1 VLGGNKYTNPRFF
14 NFNVIQFMK
23 LINWFYSW
31 FNIWFVGISLG
42 CFILAAPIGLVFVS
56 VFFPQTEIWQHLYS
70 TVLSDYIL
78 NSLVLAFGVGTLVI
92 MIGTVLAWCIAR
104 YEFTGRK
111 QLQWMVL
118 LPMAMPAYIIA
129 YTYTG
134 LLDFAGPIQTLLR
147 ETFNWQ
153 YGDYYFPDIRSLS
166 GAIIMLSLVLYP
178 YVYMLA
184 RTAFSEQPAGLEEV
198 SRSLGV
204 SQRKHF
210 IKVVLPLSRPAILMG
225 AALAMMEAFA
235 DYGTVQYFGLST
247 FTTGI
252 FRTWFGLG
260 NGIAAAQLAAMLT
273 SFVVLLLI
281 LEYLSRRKIRYYFQG
296 QRAQQVNRQKLSGSK
311 AFWVPF
317 LCVVPVLFGFILPV
331 LQLLNWAS
339 KTYSHQLTS
348 EFWLLLWN
356 SFYLAAIAAITAVT
370 LALLFAYGKRLNPI
384 KPIKSLVAMVN
395 LGYAVPG
402 TVIAIGAMI
411 SLSWLDIKINTLTER
426 WFDVS
431 VGLIFSGSLFALILV
446 YSSRFLAVAMHNIDT
461 GLARVK
467 PSMDDA
473 ARSLGHKPLQ
483 ILRTIHVPLMK
494 TSVLSALLLV
504 FVDVL
509 KELPAT
515 LILRPFNF
523 NTLAVRAFE
532 LASDERLMDA
542 ALPALAIVSVGILPV
557 ILLTLLMDKP
567 STDSSQIN

>member
-1 VLGGNKYTNPRFF
+1 
-14 NFNVIQFMK
+14 MK
-23 LINWFYSW
+23 HINWLYSW
-31 FNIWFVGISLG
+31 FNVWFVSIALG
-42 CFILAAPIGLVFVS
+42 CIILAAPVGLVFVS

-70 TVLSDYIL
+70 TVLSDYIV
-78 NSLVLAFGVGTLVI
+78 NSLVLAFGVGFFVI
-92 MIGTVLAWCIAR
+92 VIGTALAWCIAR
-104 YEFTGRK
+104 YEFAGRK
-111 QLQWMVL
+111 QLQWLIL

-147 ETFNWQ
+147 ESFNWQ
-153 YGDYYFPDIRSLS
+153 YGDYYFPDIRSLP

-184 RTAFSEQPAGLEEV
+184 RTAFSEQPSSLEEV

-204 SQRKHF
+204 SPSKYLF
-210 IKVVLPLSRPAILMG
+210 KVVLPLARPAILMG

-296 QRAQQVNRQKLSGSK
+296 QRSQPVNRQKLTGSK
-311 AFWVPF
+311 GFWVPF
-317 LCVVPVLFGFILPV
+317 LCVIPVFFGFILPV
-331 LQLLNWAS
+331 LQLLKWAS
-339 KTYSHQLTS
+339 MTYSKQLTS

-356 SFYLAAIAAITAVT
+356 SFYLAAIAAITAVI

-384 KPIKSLVAMVN
+384 KPIQLLVGVVN

-402 TVIAIGAMI
+402 TVIAIGAML
-411 SLSWLDIKINTLTER
+411 SLSWLDIKINTLTEN
-426 WFDVS
+426 WFDIS
-431 VGLIFSGSLFALILV
+431 VGLVFSGSLFALILV

-461 GLARVK
+461 GLSRVK

-473 ARSLGHKPLQ
+473 ARSLGYRPLH
-483 ILRTIHVPLMK
+483 ILKTIHVPLMK

-557 ILLTLLMDKP
+557 ILLTMLMDKP
-567 STDSSQIN
+567 SSHSSQVN

>member
-1 VLGGNKYTNPRFF
+1 
-14 NFNVIQFMK
+14 M
-23 LINWFYSW
+23 
-31 FNIWFVGISLG
+31 
-42 CFILAAPIGLVFVS
+42 
-56 VFFPQTEIWQHLYS
+56 
-70 TVLSDYIL
+70 
-78 NSLVLAFGVGTLVI
+78 GVLVI
-92 MIGTVLAWCIAR
+92 IIGTSLAWCIAR
-104 YEFTGRK
+104 YEFIGRK
-111 QLQWMVL
+111 QLQWLIL

-134 LLDFAGPIQTLLR
+134 LLDFAGPLQTLLR
-147 ETFNWQ
+147 ETFGWQ
-153 YGDYYFPDIRSLS
+153 YGDYYFPDIRTLS

-184 RTAFSEQPAGLEEV
+184 KTAFSEQPASLEEA

-204 SQRKHF
+204 SPSKHLF
-210 IKVVLPLSRPAILMG
+210 KVVLPLARPAILMG

-281 LEYLSRRKIRYYFQG
+281 IEYLSRRKIRYYFQG
-296 QRAQQVNRQKLSGSK
+296 QKPQHVNRQKLTGSR

-317 LCVVPVLFGFILPV
+317 MCVIPVLFGFILPV
-331 LQLLNWAS
+331 IQLFIWAS
-339 KTYSHQLTS
+339 KTYSKQLNI

-370 LALLFAYGKRLNPI
+370 LGLLFAYGKRLNPS
-384 KPIKSLVAMVN
+384 KPIRFLVGVVS

-411 SLSWLDIKINTLTER
+411 SLSWVDIKINMLTEV
-426 WFDVS
+426 WFDLS
-431 VGLIFSGSLFALILV
+431 IGLVLSGSLFALVLV

-523 NTLAVRAFE
+523 NTLAVKAFE

-567 STDSSQIN
+567 SKNSQQSN

>member
-1 VLGGNKYTNPRFF
+1 M
-14 NFNVIQFMK
+14 NF
-23 LINWFYSW
+23 LNWFNSW
-31 FNIWFVGISLG
+31 FNPWFVGITLG
-42 CFILAAPIGLVFVS
+42 CVILAAPVGLIFAS
-56 VFFPQTEIWQHLYS
+56 VFFPQSEIWQHLYS
-70 TVLSDYIL
+70 TVLSDYIV
-78 NSLVLAFGVGTLVI
+78 NSIVLAFGVGASVI
-92 MIGTVLAWCIAR
+92 VIGTVLAWCIAR
-104 YEFTGRK
+104 YEFAGRK
-111 QLQWMVL
+111 QLQWLIL

-147 ETFNWQ
+147 ETFSWQ

-184 RTAFSEQPAGLEEV
+184 KTAFSEQHASLEEV

-204 SQRKHF
+204 SNSKYLF
-210 IKVVLPLSRPAILMG
+210 KVVLPLARPAILMG

-281 LEYLSRRKIRYYFQG
+281 LEYVSRRKIRYYFQG
-296 QRAQQVNRQKLSGSK
+296 QRAQQINRQKLTGSK
-311 AFWVPF
+311 AFFVPF
-317 LCVVPVLFGFILPV
+317 VCVIPVFFGFILPV
-331 LQLLNWAS
+331 LQLFNWAS
-339 KTYSHQLTS
+339 KTYSQQITNG
-348 EFWLLLWN
+348 FWLLLWN
-356 SFYLAAIAAITAVT
+356 SFYLAAIAAITAVI

-384 KPIKSLVAMVN
+384 KPIQLLVGVVN

-411 SLSWLDIKINTLTER
+411 SLSWVDIKLNTLTES
-426 WFDVS
+426 WFDIS
-431 VGLIFSGSLFALILV
+431 IGLIFSGSLFALILT

-473 ARSLGHKPLQ
+473 ARSLGHKPFQ
-483 ILRTIHVPLMK
+483 VLRTIHVPLMK

-542 ALPALAIVSVGILPV
+542 ALPSLAIVSVGILPV
-557 ILLTLLMDKP
+557 ILLTMLMDKP
-567 STDSSQIN
+567 SQYSSQSN

>member
-1 VLGGNKYTNPRFF
+1 
-14 NFNVIQFMK
+14 MK
-23 LINWFYSW
+23 HINRLYSW
-31 FNIWFVGISLG
+31 FNVWFVSIALG
-42 CFILAAPIGLVFVS
+42 CIILAAPVGLVFVS

-70 TVLSDYIL
+70 TVLSDYIV
-78 NSLVLAFGVGTLVI
+78 NSLVLAFGVGFLVI
-92 MIGTVLAWCIAR
+92 VIGTVLAWCIAR
-104 YEFTGRK
+104 YEFAGRK
-111 QLQWMVL
+111 QIQWLIL

-134 LLDFAGPIQTLLR
+134 LLDFAGPIQTFLR
-147 ETFNWQ
+147 ETFHWQ
-153 YGDYYFPDIRSLS
+153 YGDYYFPDIRSLV

-178 YVYMLA
+178 YVYLLA
-184 RTAFSEQPAGLEEV
+184 RTAFSEQPSSLEEV

-204 SQRKHF
+204 SPSKHLF
-210 IKVVLPLSRPAILMG
+210 KVVLPLARPAILMG

-281 LEYLSRRKIRYYFQG
+281 LEHLSRRKIRYYFQG
-296 QRAQQVNRQKLSGSK
+296 QKAQPVTRQKLTGSQ

-317 LCVVPVLFGFILPV
+317 VCVTPVFFGFILPV
-331 LQLLNWAS
+331 LQLLKWAS
-339 KTYSHQLTS
+339 MTYSKQLTS

-356 SFYLAAIAAITAVT
+356 SFYLAAIAAITAVI

-384 KPIKSLVAMVN
+384 KPIQFLVGVVN

-411 SLSWLDIKINTLTER
+411 SLSWLDIKLNTLTEN
-426 WFDVS
+426 WFDIS
-431 VGLIFSGSLFALILV
+431 VGLVFSGSLFALILV

-461 GLARVK
+461 GLSRVK

-473 ARSLGHKPLQ
+473 ARSLGYKPLQ

-542 ALPALAIVSVGILPV
+542 AFPALAIVSVGILPV

-567 STDSSQIN
+567 SPHSSQDN

>member
-1 VLGGNKYTNPRFF
+1 MKY
-14 NFNVIQFMK
+14 
-23 LINWFYSW
+23 INWLYNG
-31 FNIWFVGISLG
+31 FNIWFVGIVSS
-42 CFILAAPIGLVFVS
+42 CIILAAPIGLVFAS

-70 TVLSDYIL
+70 TVLSDYIV
-78 NSLVLAFGVGTLVI
+78 NSLVLAFGVGGLVI
-92 MIGTVLAWCIAR
+92 VIGTALAWCVAR

-111 QLQWMVL
+111 QLQWLIL

-134 LLDFAGPIQTLLR
+134 LLDFSGPIQTLLR
-147 ETFNWQ
+147 DTFNWQ
-153 YGDYYFPDIRSLS
+153 YGDYYFPDIRSLP

-184 RTAFSEQPAGLEEV
+184 RTAFSEQPASLEEV

-204 SQRKHF
+204 SPTQHLF
-210 IKVVLPLSRPAILMG
+210 KVVMPLARPAILMG

-296 QRAQQVNRQKLSGSK
+296 QRTQPVKRQTLCGSQS
-311 AFWVPF
+311 FWVPF
-317 LCVVPVLFGFILPV
+317 LCVIPVVFGFILPV
-331 LQLLNWAS
+331 LQLFSWAS
-339 KTYSHQLTS
+339 KTYSQQLTS
-348 EFWLLLWN
+348 EFWVLLWN
-356 SFYLAAIAAITAVT
+356 SFYLAAIAAITAVL
-370 LALLFAYGKRLNPI
+370 LALLFAYGKRTNPI
-384 KPIKSLVAMVN
+384 KPIQFLVGVVN

-411 SLSWLDIKINTLTER
+411 SLSWIDIKLNTLTES
-426 WFDVS
+426 WFDIS
-431 VGLIFSGSLFALILV
+431 VGLVFSGSLFALILV

-473 ARSLGHKPLQ
+473 ARSLGCKPLH
-483 ILRTIHVPLMK
+483 ILRTVHVPLMK

-523 NTLAVRAFE
+523 NTLAVRVFE

-567 STDSSQIN
+567 NFSSS

>member
-1 VLGGNKYTNPRFF
+1 
-14 NFNVIQFMK
+14 MK
-23 LINWFYSW
+23 QINWFFGR
-31 FNIWFVGISLG
+31 FNLWLVTIALG
-42 CFILAAPIGLVFVS
+42 CFILAAPIGLVFFS

-70 TVLSDYIL
+70 TVLTDYIV
-78 NSLVLAFGVGTLVI
+78 NSLVLAFGVGVI
-92 MIGTVLAWCIAR
+92 VIVIGTVLAWCIAR
-104 YEFTGRK
+104 YEFAGRK
-111 QLQWMVL
+111 QLQWLIL

-153 YGDYYFPDIRSLS
+153 YGDYYFPEVRSLP

-184 RTAFSEQPAGLEEV
+184 RTAFSEQPASLEEV

-204 SQRKHF
+204 SSRQHL
-210 IKVVLPLSRPAILMG
+210 IKVVLPLARPAILMG

-260 NGIAAAQLAAMLT
+260 NGLAAAQLAAMLT

-281 LEYLSRRKIRYYFQG
+281 LEFLSRRKIRYYFQG
-296 QRAQQVNRQKLSGSK
+296 QKAQQVTRQKLTGRK
-311 AFWVPF
+311 TFWVPF
-317 LCVVPVLFGFILPV
+317 MCVIPVFLGFILPV
-331 LQLLNWAS
+331 LQLFLWAL
-339 KTYSHQLTS
+339 KTYSKQVTS

-356 SFYLAAIAAITAVT
+356 SFYLAAIAAVTAVM

-384 KPIKSLVAMVN
+384 KPIRILVGIVN
-395 LGYAVPG
+395 LGYAIPG

-411 SLSWLDIKINTLTER
+411 SLSWIDIKVNLFTET
-426 WFDVS
+426 WFDFS
-431 VGLIFSGSLFALILV
+431 VGLVFSGSLFALILV
-446 YSSRFLAVAMHNIDT
+446 YSSRFLAVAMHNVDT

-473 ARSLGHKPLQ
+473 ARSLGYKPLQ
-483 ILRTIHVPLMK
+483 ILRSIHVPLMK

-523 NTLAVRAFE
+523 NTLAVKAFE

-557 ILLTLLMDKP
+557 ILLTMLMDRP
-567 STDSSQIN
+567 NQLSSPVK

>member
-1 VLGGNKYTNPRFF
+1 MTLRNGCF
-14 NFNVIQFMK
+14 
-23 LINWFYSW
+23 SW
-31 FNIWFVGISLG
+31 FNPWFIGIALG
-42 CFILAAPIGLVFVS
+42 CFILAAPVGLVFVS

-70 TVLSDYIL
+70 TVLSDYIV
-78 NSLVLAFGVGTLVI
+78 NSIVLAFGVGVLVI
-92 MIGTVLAWCIAR
+92 VIGTVLAWCIAR

-111 QLQWMVL
+111 QLQWLIL

-147 ETFNWQ
+147 ETFHWQ
-153 YGDYYFPDIRSLS
+153 YGDYYFPNIRSLP
-166 GAIIMLSLVLYP
+166 GAIMMLSLVLYP

-184 RTAFSEQPAGLEEV
+184 RTAFSEQPSSLEEV

-204 SQRKHF
+204 SSSKHLF
-210 IKVVLPLSRPAILMG
+210 KVVLPLARPAILMG

-235 DYGTVQYFGLST
+235 DYGTVQYFGVST

-296 QRAQQVNRQKLSGSK
+296 QRAQHVNRQKLTGSK

-317 LCVVPVLFGFILPV
+317 VCMVPVIFGFILPV

-339 KTYSHQLTS
+339 ITYSKQLTS
-348 EFWLLLWN
+348 EFWWLLWN
-356 SFYLAAIAAITAVT
+356 SLYLAAIAAFTAVI
-370 LALLFAYGKRLNPI
+370 LALLFAYGKRLNHT
-384 KPIKSLVAMVN
+384 KPIQFMTAVVT

-402 TVIAIGAMI
+402 TVIAIGAVI
-411 SLSWLDIKINTLTER
+411 ALSWLDIKINTLTEN
-426 WFDVS
+426 WLDLS
-431 VGLIFSGSLFALILV
+431 VGLVFSGSLFALILV

-461 GLARVK
+461 GLARIK

-483 ILRTIHVPLMK
+483 ILRNVHVPLMK

-523 NTLAVRAFE
+523 NTLAVRTFE

-557 ILLTLLMDKP
+557 ILLTMLMDKP
-567 STDSSQIN
+567 SRHNLQLN

>member
-1 VLGGNKYTNPRFF
+1 
-14 NFNVIQFMK
+14 
-23 LINWFYSW
+23 
-31 FNIWFVGISLG
+31 
-42 CFILAAPIGLVFVS
+42 
-56 VFFPQTEIWQHLYS
+56 
-70 TVLSDYIL
+70 
-78 NSLVLAFGVGTLVI
+78 
-92 MIGTVLAWCIAR
+92 
-104 YEFTGRK
+104 
-111 QLQWMVL
+111 
-118 LPMAMPAYIIA
+118 
-129 YTYTG
+129 
-134 LLDFAGPIQTLLR
+134 
-147 ETFNWQ
+147 
-153 YGDYYFPDIRSLS
+153 
-166 GAIIMLSLVLYP
+166 MLSLVLYP

-184 RTAFSEQPAGLEEV
+184 KTAFSEQHASLEEV

-204 SQRKHF
+204 SNSKYLF
-210 IKVVLPLSRPAILMG
+210 KVVLPLARPAILMG

-281 LEYLSRRKIRYYFQG
+281 LEYVSRRKIRYYFQG
-296 QRAQQVNRQKLSGSK
+296 QRAQQINRQKLTGSK
-311 AFWVPF
+311 AFFVPF
-317 LCVVPVLFGFILPV
+317 VCVIPVFFGFILPV
-331 LQLLNWAS
+331 LQLFNWAS
-339 KTYSHQLTS
+339 KTYSQQITNG
-348 EFWLLLWN
+348 FWLLLWN
-356 SFYLAAIAAITAVT
+356 SFYLAAIAAITAVI

-384 KPIKSLVAMVN
+384 KPIQLLVGVVN

-411 SLSWLDIKINTLTER
+411 SLSWVDIKLNTLTES
-426 WFDVS
+426 WFDIS
-431 VGLIFSGSLFALILV
+431 IGLIFSGSLFALILT

-473 ARSLGHKPLQ
+473 ARSLGHKPFQ
-483 ILRTIHVPLMK
+483 VLRTIHVPLMK

-542 ALPALAIVSVGILPV
+542 ALPSLAIVSVGILPV
-557 ILLTLLMDKP
+557 ILLTMLMDKP
-567 STDSSQIN
+567 SQYSSQSN

>member
-1 VLGGNKYTNPRFF
+1 
-14 NFNVIQFMK
+14 MK
-23 LINWFYSW
+23 HINWPLSW
-31 FNIWFVGISLG
+31 FNPWFVSIAIGSV
-42 CFILAAPIGLVFVS
+42 ILAAPVGLVFVS

-70 TVLSDYIL
+70 TVLSDYIV
-78 NSLVLAFGVGTLVI
+78 NSLVLASGVGLLVI
-92 MIGTVLAWCIAR
+92 VIGTVLAWCIAR

-111 QLQWMVL
+111 QLQWLIL

-147 ETFNWQ
+147 DTFDWQ
-153 YGDYYFPDIRSLS
+153 YGDYYFPDIRSLP
-166 GAIIMLSLVLYP
+166 GAITMLSLVLYP

-184 RTAFSEQPAGLEEV
+184 RTAFSEQPASLEEV

-204 SQRKHF
+204 SPRKHLF
-210 IKVVLPLSRPAILMG
+210 KVALPLARPAILMG

-273 SFVVLLLI
+273 SFVVFLLV
-281 LEYLSRRKIRYYFQG
+281 LEYMSRRKIRYYFQG
-296 QRAQQVNRQKLSGSK
+296 QRAQQIDRKKLTGSK

-317 LCVVPVLFGFILPV
+317 LCVIPVVFGFILPV
-331 LQLLNWAS
+331 LQLLNWALR
-339 KTYSHQLTS
+339 TYSKQLTS
-348 EFWLLLWN
+348 EFWMLLWN
-356 SFYLAAIAAITAVT
+356 SFYLAAIAAVTAVL

-384 KPIKSLVAMVN
+384 KPIQFLVGVVN

-411 SLSWLDIKINTLTER
+411 SLSWIDIKVNTLTER

-473 ARSLGHKPLQ
+473 ARSLGYKPLQ
-483 ILRTIHVPLMK
+483 ILRTIHIPLMK

-542 ALPALAIVSVGILPV
+542 ALPALAIVAVGILPV
-557 ILLTLLMDKP
+557 ILLTMLMDKP
-567 STDSSQIN
+567 SQYSSPVN

>member
-1 VLGGNKYTNPRFF
+1 
-14 NFNVIQFMK
+14 MK
-23 LINWFYSW
+23 QINWLQNWS
-31 FNIWFVGISLG
+31 NIWFVGITIG
-42 CFILAAPIGLVFVS
+42 CLILAAPIFLVFAS
-56 VFFPQTEIWQHLYS
+56 VFFPETEIWQHLYS
-70 TVLSDYIL
+70 TVLSDYVV
-78 NSLVLAFGVGTLVI
+78 NSLVLAFGVGSIVI
-92 MIGTVLAWCIAR
+92 VIGTVLAWCIAR
-104 YEFTGRK
+104 YEFTGRR
-111 QLQWMVL
+111 QLQWLIL

-134 LLDFAGPIQTLLR
+134 LLDFSGPVQTSIR
-147 ETFNWQ
+147 DTFNWQ
-153 YGDYYFPDIRSLS
+153 YGDYYFPEIRSLP

-184 RTAFSEQPAGLEEV
+184 RTAFSEQPASLEEV

-204 SQRKHF
+204 SSKKYMF
-210 IKVVLPLSRPAILMG
+210 NVVLPLARPAILMG

-260 NGIAAAQLAAMLT
+260 NGLAAAQLAALLT

-281 LEYLSRRKIRYYFQG
+281 LEFLSRRKIRYYFQG
-296 QRAQQVNRQKLSGSK
+296 QKVQQVTRTQLMGSK
-311 AFWVPF
+311 VFWVPF
-317 LCVVPVLFGFILPV
+317 ICVVPVFFGFILPV
-331 LQLLNWAS
+331 LQLFTWAI
-339 KTYSHQLTS
+339 KTYSDQVTS

-356 SFYLAAIAAITAVT
+356 SFYLAAIAAITAVI
-370 LALLFAYGKRLNPI
+370 LALLFAYGKRLHPF
-384 KPIKSLVAMVN
+384 KPIRFLVGIVS

-411 SLSWLDIKINTLTER
+411 SLSWLDIQFNALTER
-426 WFDVS
+426 WFDLS
-431 VGLIFSGSLFALILV
+431 VGLVFSGSLFALVLV
-446 YSSRFLAVAMHNIDT
+446 YSCRFLAVAMHNIDT
-461 GLARVK
+461 GLARIK

-473 ARSLGHKPLQ
+473 ARSLGIMPLKV
-483 ILRTIHVPLMK
+483 LRSIHIPLLK

-523 NTLAVRAFE
+523 NTLAVKTFE

-542 ALPALAIVSVGILPV
+542 ALPALAIVCVGILPV
-557 ILLTLLMDKP
+557 ILLTRLMDNP
-567 STDSSQIN
+567 SEPKEQVKQGAYVKTQ

>member
-1 VLGGNKYTNPRFF
+1 VLGGNELKSFYFDN
-14 NFNVIQFMK
+14 NKVSQFMK
-23 LINWFYSW
+23 FITWLYRW
-31 FNIWFVGISLG
+31 FNPWFVSITLG
-42 CFILAAPIGLVFVS
+42 CIILAAPVGLVFTS

-70 TVLSDYIL
+70 TVLSDYIV
-78 NSLVLAFGVGTLVI
+78 NSLLLAFGVGFLVI
-92 MIGTVLAWCIAR
+92 VIGTVLAWCIAR
-104 YEFTGRK
+104 YEFAGRK
-111 QLQWMVL
+111 QLQWLIL

-134 LLDFAGPIQTLLR
+134 LLDFAGPLQTLLR
-147 ETFNWQ
+147 DTFHWQ
-153 YGDYYFPDIRSLS
+153 YGDYYFPDIRSLP

-184 RTAFSEQPAGLEEV
+184 RTAFSEQPASLEEV

-204 SQRKHF
+204 SPSKHLF
-210 IKVVLPLSRPAILMG
+210 KVLLPLARPAILMG

-281 LEYLSRRKIRYYFQG
+281 LEYLSRRKVSYYFQG
-296 QRAQQVNRQKLSGSK
+296 QKSQQVNRQKLSGRK

-317 LCVVPVLFGFILPV
+317 LCVIPVFFGFILPV
-331 LQLLNWAS
+331 LQLLKWAS
-339 KTYSHQLTS
+339 MTYSKQFTS

-356 SFYLAAIAAITAVT
+356 SFYLAAIAAITAVI
-370 LALLFAYGKRLNPI
+370 LALIFAYGKRLNPI
-384 KPIKSLVAMVN
+384 KPIKILVGVVN

-411 SLSWLDIKINTLTER
+411 SLSWLDIKLNTL
-426 WFDVS
+426 S
-431 VGLIFSGSLFALILV
+431 IGLVFSGSLFALILV

-461 GLARVK
+461 GLSRVK

-473 ARSLGHKPLQ
+473 ARSLGYKPLQ
-483 ILRTIHVPLMK
+483 VLRVIHVPLMK

-567 STDSSQIN
+567 SQQSSQVN

>member
-1 VLGGNKYTNPRFF
+1 
-14 NFNVIQFMK
+14 MK
-23 LINWFYSW
+23 FSNWFTSW
-31 FNIWFVGISLG
+31 FNSWYIGIVVG

-56 VFFPQTEIWQHLYS
+56 VFFPQIEIWQHLYS
-70 TVLSDYIL
+70 TVLIDYIV
-78 NSLVLAFGVGTLVI
+78 NSLALAFGVGVLVI
-92 MIGTVLAWCIAR
+92 IIGTVLAWCIAR

-111 QLQWMVL
+111 QLQWLIL

-147 ETFNWQ
+147 ETFGWQ
-153 YGDYYFPDIRSLS
+153 YGDYYFPDIRTLP

-184 RTAFSEQPAGLEEV
+184 KTAFSEQPASLEEA

-204 SQRKHF
+204 SPSKHLF
-210 IKVVLPLSRPAILMG
+210 KIVLPLARPAILMG

-281 LEYLSRRKIRYYFQG
+281 IEYLSRRKIRYYFQG
-296 QRAQQVNRQKLSGSK
+296 QKPQQINRQKLTGYS

-317 LCVVPVLFGFILPV
+317 ICVIPVLLGFILPV
-331 LQLLNWAS
+331 LQLFNWAS
-339 KTYSHQLTS
+339 KTYSKQLNS

-356 SFYLAAIAAITAVT
+356 SFYLAAIAAITAVI
-370 LALLFAYGKRLNPI
+370 LALLFAYGKRLNPSKTI
-384 KPIKSLVAMVN
+384 RFFVGVVS

-411 SLSWLDIKINTLTER
+411 SLSWIDIKLNMLTEGG
-426 WFDVS
+426 FDIT
-431 VGLIFSGSLFALILV
+431 VGLVLSGSLFALVLV

-483 ILRTIHVPLMK
+483 ILKNIHVPLMK

-523 NTLAVRAFE
+523 NTLAVKAFE

-542 ALPALAIVSVGILPV
+542 ALPAIAIVSVGILPV
-557 ILLTLLMDKP
+557 ILLTMLMDKP
-567 STDSSQIN
+567 SENSKQSN

>member
-1 VLGGNKYTNPRFF
+1 MKY
-14 NFNVIQFMK
+14 IS
-23 LINWFYSW
+23 LLYSG
-31 FNIWFVGISLG
+31 FNIWFVGIVSS
-42 CFILAAPIGLVFVS
+42 CIILAAPIGLVFAS
-56 VFFPQTEIWQHLYS
+56 FFFPQTEIWQHLYS
-70 TVLSDYIL
+70 TVLSDYIV
-78 NSLVLAFGVGTLVI
+78 NSLVLAFGVGGLVI
-92 MIGTVLAWCIAR
+92 VIGTALAWCVAR
-104 YEFTGRK
+104 YEFTGRR
-111 QLQWMVL
+111 QLQWLIL

-134 LLDFAGPIQTLLR
+134 LLDFSGPIQTLLR
-147 ETFNWQ
+147 DTFDWQ
-153 YGDYYFPDIRSLS
+153 YGDYYFPDIRSLP

-184 RTAFSEQPAGLEEV
+184 RTAFSEQPASLEEV

-204 SQRKHF
+204 SPTQHLF
-210 IKVVLPLSRPAILMG
+210 KVVMPLARPAILMG

-296 QRAQQVNRQKLSGSK
+296 QRTQPVKRQTLCGSQS
-311 AFWVPF
+311 FWVPF
-317 LCVVPVLFGFILPV
+317 LCVIPVVFGFILPV
-331 LQLLNWAS
+331 LQLFSWAS
-339 KTYSHQLTS
+339 KTYSQQLTS
-348 EFWLLLWN
+348 EFWVLLWN
-356 SFYLAAIAAITAVT
+356 SFYLAAIAAITAVL
-370 LALLFAYGKRLNPI
+370 LALIFAYGKRTNPI
-384 KPIKSLVAMVN
+384 KPIQFLVGVVN

-411 SLSWLDIKINTLTER
+411 SLSWIDIKLNTLTES
-426 WFDVS
+426 WFDIS
-431 VGLIFSGSLFALILV
+431 VGLVFSGSLFALILV

-473 ARSLGHKPLQ
+473 ARSLGCKPLH
-483 ILRTIHVPLMK
+483 ILRTVHVPLMK

-523 NTLAVRAFE
+523 NTLAVRVFE

-567 STDSSQIN
+567 NFSSS

>member
-1 VLGGNKYTNPRFF
+1 MKYVNRF
-14 NFNVIQFMK
+14 NTG
-23 LINWFYSW
+23 
-31 FNIWFVGISLG
+31 FNIWFVGIALG
-42 CFILAAPIGLVFVS
+42 CIILAAPIGLVFAS
-56 VFFPQTEIWQHLYS
+56 VFFPQTEIWRHLYS
-70 TVLSDYIL
+70 TVLSDYVF
-78 NSLVLAFGVGTLVI
+78 NSLFLAFGVGSLVI
-92 MIGTVLAWCIAR
+92 VIGTALAWCIAR

-111 QLQWMVL
+111 SLQWLIL

-134 LLDFAGPIQTLLR
+134 LLDFAGPLQTLLR
-147 ETFNWQ
+147 EIFDWQ
-153 YGDYYFPDIRSLS
+153 YGDYYFPDIRSLP

-184 RTAFSEQPAGLEEV
+184 RTAFSEQPASLEEV

-204 SQRKHF
+204 TPSKHLF
-210 IKVVLPLSRPAILMG
+210 KVVLPLARPAILMG

-296 QRAQQVNRQKLSGSK
+296 QRTQQINRQKLRGSK

-317 LCVVPVLFGFILPV
+317 LCVIPVFFGFILPV
-331 LQLLNWAS
+331 LQLFSWAS
-339 KTYSHQLTS
+339 KTYSQQFTN
-348 EFWLLLWN
+348 EFWILLWN
-356 SFYLAAIAAITAVT
+356 SFYLAAIAAITAVL
-370 LALLFAYGKRLNPI
+370 LALLFAYGKRLHPI
-384 KPIKSLVAMVN
+384 KPIQFLVGIVN

-411 SLSWLDIKINTLTER
+411 SLSWFDLKLNTFTES
-426 WFDVS
+426 WFDIT
-431 VGLIFSGSLFALILV
+431 VGLVFSGSLFALILV

-473 ARSLGHKPLQ
+473 ARSLGYKPLQ

-557 ILLTLLMDKP
+557 ILLTLLMDNP
-567 STDSSQIN
+567 STHR

>member
-1 VLGGNKYTNPRFF
+1 
-14 NFNVIQFMK
+14 MK
-23 LINWFYSW
+23 SSNWFSSW
-31 FNIWFVGISLG
+31 FNAWYIGISLG

-56 VFFPQTEIWQHLYS
+56 VFFPQAQIWQHLYS
-70 TVLSDYIL
+70 TVLTDYIV
-78 NSLVLAFGVGTLVI
+78 NSLALAFGVGALVI
-92 MIGTVLAWCIAR
+92 LIGTALAWCIAR
-104 YEFTGRK
+104 YEFIGRRP
-111 QLQWMVL
+111 LQWLIL

-134 LLDFAGPIQTLLR
+134 LLDFAGPVQTLLR
-147 ETFNWQ
+147 ETFEWQ
-153 YGDYYFPDIRSLS
+153 YGDYYFPNIRSLS

-184 RTAFSEQPAGLEEV
+184 KTAFSEQPASLEEA

-204 SQRKHF
+204 SSSQHLF
-210 IKVVLPLSRPAILMG
+210 KVVLPLARPAILMG

-273 SFVVLLLI
+273 GFVVLLLI
-281 LEYLSRRKIRYYFQG
+281 IEYLSRRKIRYYFQG
-296 QRAQQVNRQKLSGSK
+296 QKAQQVKRQKLTGSK

-317 LCVVPVLFGFILPV
+317 VCVIPVFFGFILPV
-331 LQLLNWAS
+331 LQLFSWAS
-339 KTYSHQLTS
+339 KTYAKQLNS
-348 EFWLLLWN
+348 DFGLLLWN
-356 SFYLAAIAAITAVT
+356 SFYLAALAAITAVT

-384 KPIKSLVAMVN
+384 KPIRLLVSIVS

-411 SLSWLDIKINTLTER
+411 SLSWIDIKINMFTEA

-431 VGLIFSGSLFALILV
+431 VGLVLSGSLFALILV

-483 ILRTIHVPLMK
+483 ILRTVHVPLMK

-523 NTLAVRAFE
+523 NTLAVKAFE

-557 ILLTLLMDKP
+557 ILLTMLMDKP
-567 STDSSQIN
+567 SKHSSQVN